1 MKVHWR
7 RIQSQKNTYAVLV
20 AACEQA
26 GFDMDLVSSPA
37 DDVTCYSLNSI
48 QAPTLIPEIRDAA
61 CTTVVGGPHATAC
74 WRELV
79 GIADF
84 VVVGEGE
91 WSLPALLRH
100 IESGSPGCPPG
111 VASAA
116 GYCPADCQV
125 VLDAYPPFTHVR
137 GYLEIT
143 RGCPHRCGYCQ
154 TPGIFGHS
162 VRHRSIDTLAAC
174 AKALGQVRFVT
185 PNAFAYGSDGLHPRL
200 EKIERLLRSFGDRE
214 VFFGTFP
221 GEVRPDWVGD
231 RVLELVSTYCTNRKI
246 HLGAQSG
253 CDAVLNRINRGH
265 SVDEV
270 YRAVE
275 CCRDH
280 GFTPVVDVILGLPG
294 ETADEQ
300 RETLTLVRW
309 VTREGFIHAHRF
321 IALPGTP
328 LSGSMAADLI
338 PDAEKLLGSLALK
351 GKVTGG
357 WAVPALR
364 FKTLPANRYEL

>member
-7 RIQSQKNTYAVLV
+7 RIQSQKNTYAVLL

-26 GFDMDLVSSPA
+26 GFDMDQVSTPEN
-37 DDVTCYSLNSI
+37 DVTCYSLNSI
-48 QAPTLIPEIRDAA
+48 QAPVLIPEIREAT
-61 CTTVVGGPHATAC
+61 CTTIVGGPHATAC
-74 WRELV
+74 WRDLV
-79 GIADF
+79 HIADY

-91 WSLPALLRH
+91 WSLPALLGH
-100 IESGSPGCPPG
+100 IESGRHSCPPG
-111 VASAA
+111 VATA
-116 GYCPADCQV
+116 GGFCPSDRQV
-125 VLDAYPPFTHVR
+125 VLDAYPPFTRVR

-143 RGCPHRCGYCQ
+143 RGCPHRCTYCQ

-162 VRHRSIDTLAAC
+162 VRHRGIDNLAASAKTLA
-174 AKALGQVRFVT
+174 QVRFVT
-185 PNAFAYGSDGLHPRL
+185 PNAFAYGSDGVHPRL
-200 EKIERLLRSFGDRE
+200 EKIERLLRSFGNRE
-214 VFFGTFP
+214 VYFGTFP
-221 GEVRPDWVGD
+221 GEVRPEWVGD
-231 RVLELVSTYCTNRKI
+231 AVLELVSKYCANGKI

-253 CDAVLNRINRGH
+253 SDAVLERIIRGH

-270 YRAVE
+270 YHAVE

-300 RETLTLVRW
+300 RETLMLVRW
-309 VTREGFIHAHRF
+309 ITKNGFIHAHRF
-321 IALPGTP
+321 MSLPGTP

-338 PDAEKLLGSLALK
+338 PEAEKMLGSLALE